1 MRIADICS
9 QRVVCVA
16 PDASVSEAAQLMHD
30 QDVGALVVTRHGKR
44 EPIGIVTDRDI
55 AVRIVACGRDARVVP
70 VSEAMSSSPA
80 TCHGNHDLLD
90 VMEMMRQHGIR
101 RVPVVDAQSALIGI
115 VTTDDIIGA
124 LAGHVLVLAR
134 SVLSEDALERRRHRD
149 ESVAASVG
157 KRAGKA

>member
-9 QRVVCVA
+9 QRVVCIG
-16 PDASVSEAAQLMHD
+16 PDASISEAAQLMHD
-30 QDVGALVVTRHGKR
+30 QDVGALVVIRDGKR

-55 AVRIVACGRDARVVP
+55 AMRIVPSGRDPRAVP
-70 VSEAMSSSPA
+70 VSEAMSGAPA

-101 RVPVVDAQSALIGI
+101 RVPVVDAKSTLVGI

-124 LAGHVLVLAR
+124 LAEHVLVLAR
-134 SVLSEDALERRRHRD
+134 SVSGEAALERRRHRD
-149 ESVAASVG
+149 ARVAASVG
-157 KRAGKA
+157 KHAGKT